1 MRHKAA
7 QSWSEYGGA
16 RHTEANGSSKTAQV
30 MSTKKTFT
38 TSSVAAPAVAT
49 AGATSTPLSLLED
62 RAKGDDTPPLRYRTD
77 LDKHVIHFA
86 FQRFPHSIEILEDE
100 DVMSEDWHFFWMN
113 VGRVRSIFSTAEY
126 RLTDTQIIN
135 HFPNHYE
142 LTRKDLMYKNI
153 KKYIRDPNNA
163 QLMVRYTPPC
173 RAPYEWSEKPSGW
186 LRFVDCVPV
195 TYNIPNDFQMFTQEF
210 RRQPCS
216 TWIVKPTSRSQG
228 RGIFLINRITQLKRW
243 IKERKEADEAEGLP
257 ASTFVVSKY
266 VANPLLI
273 GGKKFDLRLYVLV
286 TSFKP
291 LVAYLHEQGFARF
304 CATPYV
310 ANALKDDNL
319 CSHLTNVALQ
329 KGEDAYN
336 EVHGGKWS
344 LANLCLFV
352 QGRYG
357 AVCADGLM
365 RSIEFTIYHSL
376 RAMES
381 VMFNDRHC
389 FELYGYD
396 ILIDDCLRPHL
407 IEVNSSPSLSTT
419 TLSDRLLKEEVLADV
434 LSIIFPPS
442 FPSPCAMSYW
452 EYRLRTDLT
461 TALQTGFHLLQ
472 VEA

>member
-1 MRHKAA
+1 MAPFCDSGIS
-7 QSWSEYGGA
+7 Q
-16 RHTEANGSSKTAQV
+16 
-30 MSTKKTFT
+30 
-38 TSSVAAPAVAT
+38 TSSNLAYKGLFQSPLPLLGNSS
-49 AGATSTPLSLLED
+49 GADVS
-62 RAKGDDTPPLRYRTD
+62 PLRYRTD

-86 FQRFPHSIEILEDE
+86 FQRFPHSIEIVEDE
-100 DVMSEDWHFFWMN
+100 EVMSNDWHFFWMT
-113 VGRVRSIFSTAEY
+113 VGRVRTIFATAEY
-126 RLTDTQIIN
+126 RLSESQIIN

-153 KKYIRDPNNA
+153 KKYIRDVNNA
-163 QLMVRYTPPC
+163 HPVVQCTPPSWTPHEQTE
-173 RAPYEWSEKPSGW
+173 RLPNL
-186 LRFVDCVPV
+186 LRFADCVPV
-195 TYNIPNDFQMFTQEF
+195 TYNIPNDLHMLKEEF
-210 RRQPCS
+210 KRQPGS
-216 TWIVKPTSRSQG
+216 TWIVKPTSLSQG
-228 RGIFLINRITQLKRW
+228 RGIFLINRIVQLKKW
-243 IKERKEADEAEGLP
+243 LKERKEMDEVEGLP
-257 ASTFVVSKY
+257 PTAYVISKY

-273 GGKKFDLRLYVLV
+273 GGRKFDLRLYVLV

-304 CATPYV
+304 CATPYA
-310 ANALKDDNL
+310 ANALNDDNL

-329 KGEDAYN
+329 KGEETYN
-336 EVHGGKWS
+336 EMHGGKWS

-376 RAMES
+376 KAMEN

-434 LSIIFPPS
+434 LSIIFPPF
-442 FPSPCAMSYW
+442 FPSSRAMPYW

-461 TALQTGFHLLQ
+461 TAVPTGFRLLH
-472 VEA
+472 